1 MVILTHINVPAD
13 AVERMC
19 KEYCMDASDM
29 KKAME
34 AYMAEILKRYDD
46 GVITFFQ
53 FLQRDSE
60 TEQEFAKV

>member
-1 MVILTHINVPAD
+1 MVILTHINVPAN
-13 AVERMC
+13 AVDIMINEF
-19 KEYCMDASDM
+19 CMDASDM

-34 AYMAEILKRYDD
+34 AYMAEILERYDD
-46 GVITFFQ
+46 GVITFFE